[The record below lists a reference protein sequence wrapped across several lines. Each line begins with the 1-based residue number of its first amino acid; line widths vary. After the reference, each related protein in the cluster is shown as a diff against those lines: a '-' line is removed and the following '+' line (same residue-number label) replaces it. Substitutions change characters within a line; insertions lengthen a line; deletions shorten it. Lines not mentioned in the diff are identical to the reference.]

1 MLNPYFAFGVP
12 IFLLFLYIV
21 FALIRRK
28 SSLNYIG
35 FVLLLIATFM
45 MTFSFQV
52 LQGLWTLEESHA
64 TEQLEKLGYA
74 PEILWIPLILGAVLA
89 ILNLWRG
96 VKRIKSFRE
105 TTDLKK

>member
-21 FALIRRK
+21 FALLRRK
-28 SSLNYIG
+28 SSLHYIG

-52 LQGLWTLEESHA
+52 LQGLWTLEASHA
-64 TEQLEKLGYA
+64 TEKLEKLGYA

-96 VKRIKSFRE
+96 VKRVKSFRE
-105 TTDLKK
+105 ESN

>member
-21 FALIRRK
+21 FAFIRKK
-28 SSLNYIG
+28 STVHYIG

-45 MTFSFQV
+45 MAFSFQV

-64 TEQLEKLGYA
+64 TAQLGKLGYA

-96 VKRIKSFRE
+96 VKRVKSFRDE
-105 TTDLKK
+105 SN